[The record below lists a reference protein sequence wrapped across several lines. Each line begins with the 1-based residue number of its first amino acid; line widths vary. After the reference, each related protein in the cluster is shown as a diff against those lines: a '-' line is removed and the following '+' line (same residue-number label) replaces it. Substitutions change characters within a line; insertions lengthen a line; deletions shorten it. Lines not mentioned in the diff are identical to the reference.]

1 MFTRLVRVVVRIVI
15 AAALLWLIA
24 TVPLPTRDWEL
35 VVFIRVPLAVFVFI
49 VYVGKTLYDTFFYER
64 QP

>member
-1 MFTRLVRVVVRIVI
+1 MLSKIIRVILRILI
-15 AAALLWLIA
+15 AAALLWFIA
-24 TVPLPTRDWEL
+24 TVPLPTPNWEL